1 MPKINIFY
9 WNMLV
14 MAFISSSFSVAMVYD
29 NRFFPL
35 FQRPRIDVD
44 GLPSSFAIDYLMTT
58 ASRAF
63 DNDEGETGIPELFGN
78 LDLAVLGRGF
88 TVSGRTNPIRSD
100 LQAANSRLPFDMEGK
115 IQSQGLAF
123 SYYQRLVPWLSLG
136 FSWFFMRVNSRQLFI
151 FQETSVPSLGPGDI
165 LEINDTRRAMFS
177 TLNLQASSS
186 AQLGFSDIDSFLRVG
201 WLWEYTLKFRRI
213 DAGLNFGLL
222 IPTGVMQQLDSP
234 ASVPFGGNGHWG
246 LYVSADALFELREDL
261 KAGMLLR
268 VSKRFANTKI
278 RRMPAVGEPQ
288 IFGVVVGPARV
299 SPGSTVIFSPYFVL
313 ENLRKG
319 LGIGIYYTLTSH
331 REDKWT
337 DERPNKAV
345 PVNLTQVDDLSSWG
359 SDYVTLNVFYDFGK
373 EKVKRSVDPIVSFR
387 WDIPATFFVTKRVVR
402 THEVALG
409 IEFAF

>member
-14 MAFISSSFSVAMVYD
+14 MAFISSSLSFSMVYD

-35 FQRPRIDVD
+35 FQRPRISVD
-44 GLPSSFAIDYLMTT
+44 GLPSFFAIDYLIST
-58 ASRAF
+58 ASKAF

-78 LDLAVLGRGF
+78 FDLATLGRGF
-88 TVSGRTNPIRSD
+88 KASGRINPIRSD
-100 LQAANSRLPFDMEGK
+100 LQAANSRLPFGMEGK

-123 SYYQRLVPWLSLG
+123 SYYQRLMPWLSLG

-151 FQETSVPSLGPGDI
+151 FQETNLPLNSGDI
-165 LEINDTRRAMFS
+165 LEIDDTRRSMFS
-177 TLNLQASSS
+177 TLNLCASSS
-186 AQLGFSDIDSFLRVG
+186 AQLGFSDIDSFLRFG

-213 DAGLNFGLL
+213 DAGLNLGLL
-222 IPTGVMQQLDSP
+222 IPTGVKQELNNPS
-234 ASVPFGGNGHWG
+234 SVPFGGNGHWG
-246 LYVSADALFELREDL
+246 FYISADLLLELREDL
-261 KAGMLLR
+261 KTGMLLR
-268 VSKRFANTKI
+268 VSKRLASI
-278 RRMPAVGEPQ
+278 QLHRMPAVGEPQ

-299 SPGSTVIFSPYFVL
+299 NPGFTFIFSPYFIL

-319 LGIGIYYTLTSH
+319 LGIGLYYTLTSH

-337 DERPNKAV
+337 DQRSNKTV
-345 PVNLTQVDDLSSWG
+345 PVDLKQVINLSSWG

-373 EKVKRSVDPIVSFR
+373 DKVKRSIDPIISFR
-387 WDIPATFFVTKRVVR
+387 WDIPATFFVTSRVVR